1 MRRWRDLIGD
11 GVPPQATPIA
21 WIGTVADSPGVL
33 PQLRNQTVAS
43 LGFVWVGDTDEGRR
57 LLPLIDSLGE
67 PLADR
72 TEEVSYLRLQSVD
85 DEWHRPGLRRRY
97 FKGHYLTELSDDAIE
112 AFLSQGEPDPS
123 ADRTQLPNGSLQGYG
138 GAIAATSNE
147 DSAFSHRNTLV
158 EFVGATAW
166 TDPAED
172 DQRLNAARRFGA
184 AIEPF
189 ASGVY
194 VNTLSDEGEA
204 GVRRAYPADKLD
216 RLASLKRQYDPDN
229 IFHLNQNIPPEI

>member
-1 MRRWRDLIGD
+1 MI
-11 GVPPQATPIA
+11 
-21 WIGTVADSPGVL
+21 
-33 PQLRNQTVAS
+33 
-43 LGFVWVGDTDEGRR
+43 GRR
-57 LLPLIDSLGE
+57 LLPLVDSLGE
-67 PLADR
+67 PLAER
-72 TEEVSYLRLQSVD
+72 TEEVSYLGLQSVD

-166 TDPAED
+166 TDRAED
-172 DQRLNAARRFGA
+172 DQRSERGASVRRG
-184 AIEPF
+184 IEPF
-189 ASGVY
+189 ASGRVRQR
-194 VNTLSDEGEA
+194 L
-204 GVRRAYPADKLD
+204 VRRGPGRLCVGSYPREGWTGSPRSSANTT
-216 RLASLKRQYDPDN
+216 PEN
-229 IFHLNQNIPPEI
+229 IFHLNQKHSARRMTTLRRSAHTLTGRLWALIAQLRLAKPADSGSDLGLAAARVRAR